1 MKEFKGKKWP
11 IGLSE
16 DSFPTITSKNKII
29 LTNIEVLK
37 KSYKP
42 KLLGIKNIG
51 LTCAERRLKNNDWKT
66 MLTKLIKQIPSN
78 SVIKAHPSFTFTED
92 RFRRLKQNLIEVSN
106 GETTL
111 CGNDVIIELEMLYE
125 SKNIFG
131 PQTSLSRYSKH
142 WNSRFKNIKLY

>member
-1 MKEFKGKKWP
+1 
-11 IGLSE
+11 
-16 DSFPTITSKNKII
+16 
-29 LTNIEVLK
+29 
-37 KSYKP
+37 
-42 KLLGIKNIG
+42 
-51 LTCAERRLKNNDWKT
+51 